1 MNQSKPDRGQ
11 KCNQRGTGHRDDQRG
26 DQGDAGQR
34 DDQRGAGQPGNHQGS
49 NQRGGGATV
58 IDAVLRW
65 RELSILVVALILV
78 AYFEA
83 ANTDFLLSEAS
94 LQNLSQFVAPA
105 AIIACGEI
113 MLMIGGEIDLSA
125 GMVFALAPFVMHFA
139 HQAGVPLVPAVAL
152 ALIASALIGLC
163 NGLITVALLV
173 PSFITTLGTNF
184 LLNGLTLTL
193 SHGTPA
199 EAPEDPVFAAIFGNW
214 GYSEIIWAVVVVA
227 VMHTVLRRTRWGLH
241 TIAAGANPIG
251 AAEAGIRVNRLK
263 VGNFMLAATLAGLT
277 GVLESFR
284 ISSIDPQAGGN
295 SIMFLAVAAGVIG
308 GTPLAGGSGTILGGL
323 IGAFV
328 LGVLSDGFTLI
339 GVNAFMFNIILG
351 AAILAAMLFNIHVGR
366 LRRLGAM
373 R

>member
-1 MNQSKPDRGQ
+1 MSKSVGR
-11 KCNQRGTGHRDDQRG
+11 
-26 DQGDAGQR
+26 
-34 DDQRGAGQPGNHQGS
+34 
-49 NQRGGGATV
+49 TV
-58 IDAVLRW
+58 WDSMFRW
-65 RELSILVVALILV
+65 QEFNILVVAVLLV
-78 AYFEA
+78 VYFEY
-83 ANTDFLLSEAS
+83 ANHDFLLSDAS

-139 HQAGVPLVPAVAL
+139 VETGVPLPVAVVLAL
-152 ALIASALIGLC
+152 AASGLVGLC

-193 SHGTPA
+193 SRGTPV
-199 EAPEDPVFAAIFGNW
+199 ESPDVPGFAAVFGNW
-214 GYSEIIWAVVVVA
+214 GYSEIIWAVGIVA
-227 VMHTVLRRTRWGLH
+227 VMHVVLRQTRWGLH
-241 TIAAGANPIG
+241 TIAAGANPVG
-251 AAEAGIRVNRLK
+251 ASEAGIRVNRLK
-263 VGNFMLAATLAGLT
+263 VGNFVIAGVLAGLT
-277 GVLESFR
+277 GILESFR

-308 GTPLAGGSGTILGGL
+308 GTPLAGGSGTVIGGL

-339 GVNAFMFNIILG
+339 GINAFTFNIILG
-351 AAILAAMLFNIHVGR
+351 AAILAAMLFNVHAGR
-366 LRRLGAM
+366 LRRTGRAP
-373 R
+373 